1 MWGSLFGAEIAAA
14 MVPGVVLPAKVTL
27 FYSLPYVTSN
37 FAGKVLT
44 RVDIIGDGL
53 VRLQAR

>member
-1 MWGSLFGAEIAAA
+1 

-27 FYSLPYVTSN
+27 FYSLPNVTSN

-44 RVDIIGDGL
+44 RVDIIDDGL